1 MKTSGLFHPESIAR
15 NAMPILWQGHDLC
28 ASPHQ
33 QHIVSACPRISLKNR
48 GFSSA
53 QCEAPAEHMLDRKT
67 RLGRSLA
74 LPPNA
79 YAIALDRALQQ
90 R

>member
-28 ASPHQ
+28 AGPHQ
-33 QHIVSACPRISLKNR
+33 QHIVSAYPRISLKNR

-53 QCEAPAEHMLDRKT
+53 QCEAPDERILSGPIGSVGASHSQIEL
-67 RLGRSLA
+67 
-74 LPPNA
+74 
-79 YAIALDRALQQ
+79 RA
-90 R
+90 